1 MPPCTVRSGTSY
13 VVSRVLPSGY
23 HGSLPRGCWR
33 GEIGKRNR
41 SAICRASAP
50 VGSNPIAS
58 TAASLTQQRLR
69 SMVLIQIADPR
80 SQFAAPKAGGP
91 SVPPAFAVS
100 TDHSG
105 ELAGVPPLRDCATHD
120 ESWDT
125 VGLLELRERVVI
137 LPRRHTDDPFV
148 PTDRSTSPQSRNPR
162 GGRRRSP

>member
-1 MPPCTVRSGTSY
+1 MTDCAADAVLCTVRSGTSC

-23 HGSLPRGCWR
+23 HGSMPRGCWR

-41 SAICRASAP
+41 SAICRASAL

-58 TAASLTQQRLR
+58 TAASLTQQRIR

-125 VGLLELRERVVI
+125 VGFLELHERVVI
-137 LPRRHTDDPFV
+137 LPRRHTDDP
-148 PTDRSTSPQSRNPR
+148 SSPQSRNPR